1 MREMEYQF
9 IINTLIFLIIM
20 GSFFILTDYFILNNI
35 EPIKKRLIERRWV
48 VGIVLGVVILYYMYG
63 RHGP

>member
-1 MREMEYQF
+1 MEYQF

-20 GSFFILTDYFILNNI
+20 GSFFTLTDYFILNNI
-35 EPIKKRLIERRWV
+35 EPIKKRSIERRWV
-48 VGIVLGVVILYYMYG
+48 VGIVLGVVIIYYMYG